1 MKIASIVGARPNFVK
16 LVPVSREI
24 RKNLDEIIIHT
35 GQHYD
40 YEMDKIFFEELGIPD
55 PDYHLNV
62 GSGSHGQQT
71 GYMLKGIEEVLVE
84 EKPDLVIVFGD
95 TNTTLAGALSASKLH
110 IKVAHVEAGLRSY
123 NRLMPE
129 ETNRV
134 LTDHCSDYLF
144 CPTQTSVKILASEGI
159 VKGVYL
165 TGDVMVDILKE
176 CADIAKSHS
185 DILEKLGLDSN
196 PFILSTI
203 HRAENTDNPDRL
215 KNIVDAVCDIG
226 KSQEVVFP
234 CHPRTEKLLKLN
246 GLWNMLTDTI
256 EVTKPVGYL
265 DMLVLE
271 MKASKIMTDSG
282 GVQKE
287 AYLFGVPCITLR
299 DETEWVE
306 TVTDG
311 WNILTGAEVGN
322 IVEAV
327 EEFKPECKQSNVFGD
342 GNASQ
347 KISQVIIN
355 SQNYS

>member
-16 LVPVSREI
+16 LAPVSREL
-24 RKNLDEIIIHT
+24 RKTFDEIIIHT

-55 PDYHLNV
+55 PDYHLNI
-62 GSGSHGQQT
+62 GSGSHGLQT
-71 GYMLKGIEEVLVE
+71 GEMLKGIEEVLLE

-95 TNTTLAGALSASKLH
+95 TNTTLSGALSAAKLQ

-144 CPTQTSVKILASEGI
+144 CPTLTAVEILTSEGI
-159 VKGVYL
+159 RKGVYL

-176 CADIAKSHS
+176 CAEIAKSHS

-203 HRAENTDNPDRL
+203 HRAENTDNAVRL
-215 KNIVDAVCDIG
+215 TNIVDALCDIG
-226 KSQEVVFP
+226 MSQEVVFP
-234 CHPRTEKLLKLN
+234 CHPRTEKLLKQN
-246 GLWNMLTDTI
+246 DLWNTLTDAI
-256 EVTKPVGYL
+256 KIIRPVGYL

-271 MKASKIMTDSG
+271 MKASKILTDSG

-287 AYLFGVPCITLR
+287 AYLLGVPCITLR
-299 DETEWVE
+299 EETEWVE

-311 WNILTGAEVGN
+311 WNILTGAEKGK
-322 IVEAV
+322 IVKAV
-327 EEFKPECKQSNVFGD
+327 EDFMPECKRSNVFGNWD
-342 GNASQ
+342 ASQ
-347 KISQVIIN
+347 KIAQAIN
-355 SQNYS
+355 NDFN